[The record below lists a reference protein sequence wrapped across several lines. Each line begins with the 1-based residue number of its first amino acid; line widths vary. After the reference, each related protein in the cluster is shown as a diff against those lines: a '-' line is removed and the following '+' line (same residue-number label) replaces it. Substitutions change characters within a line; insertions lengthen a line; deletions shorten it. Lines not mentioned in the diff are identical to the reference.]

1 MPRVQR
7 HLKKKE
13 PEKKKNGE
21 RLWMW
26 ILRILGIAGIAW
38 ETLVDDHNKPALL
51 ILFAGMIGLGSIAKL
66 VGRGNGS
73 VDKTT

>member
-1 MPRVQR
+1 
-7 HLKKKE
+7 
-13 PEKKKNGE
+13 
-21 RLWMW
+21 MW